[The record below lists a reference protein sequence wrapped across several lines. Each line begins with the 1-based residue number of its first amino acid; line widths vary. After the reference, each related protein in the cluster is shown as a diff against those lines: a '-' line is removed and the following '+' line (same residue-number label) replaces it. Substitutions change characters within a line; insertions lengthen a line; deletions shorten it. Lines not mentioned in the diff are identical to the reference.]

1 MTEPTKT
8 STISAFTVF
17 VTETEPRLR
26 QALVARFGPDS
37 GRDAT
42 AEALAYGWE
51 HWAKVR
57 AMANPAGY
65 LFRVGQTHARR
76 LRPRP
81 LHLPP
86 APESGDPWVEPGLP
100 AALENLSDKQRAV
113 VLLIHSYAW
122 TQREVAEILG
132 VRTTTV
138 QKHLERALA
147 KLRTSLEVT
156 DGS

>member
-1 MTEPTKT
+1 MTEPSITGT
-8 STISAFTVF
+8 ASSFTVF
-17 VTETEPRLR
+17 VSETEPRLR
-26 QALVARFGPDS
+26 HALVARFGPDA

-51 HWAKVR
+51 HWAKVC

-65 LFRVGQTHARR
+65 LFRVGQTYARR
-76 LRPRP
+76 LRRRP
-81 LHLPP
+81 LHFPP
-86 APESGDPWVEPGLP
+86 APEGGDPWVEPGLS
-100 AALENLSDKQRAV
+100 AALEKLSDKQRAV

-122 TQREVAEILG
+122 TQREVAEMLG

-147 KLRTSLEVT
+147 KLRTALEVT